1 MQSSVPS
8 LMNLDDEPEHV
19 HELYGTT
26 PGESNYA
33 SSCLLARRMVER
45 GVRFVHISHRAWDM
59 HSDIIHLAPRAAL
72 DVDQASAALIQDL
85 KQRGLLDTTLV
96 IWASEFGR
104 TPVAQPNRLWGRDH
118 HPHGYTIWMAGGG
131 VKGGVTYGQTDE
143 FGYHAMENPVSVHD
157 VHATLLYLLGID
169 HTRLTYNFAGRNF
182 RLTDV
187 AGEVLQP
194 LLA

>member
-1 MQSSVPS
+1 
-8 LMNLDDEPEHV
+8 MNP
-19 HELYGTT
+19 
-26 PGESNYA
+26 
-33 SSCLLARRMVER
+33 
-45 GVRFVHISHRAWDM
+45 I
-59 HSDIIHLAPRAAL
+59 
-72 DVDQASAALIQDL
+72 
-85 KQRGLLDTTLV
+85 RGLLDTTLV

-131 VKGGVTYGQTDE
+131 IKGGVTYGQTDE

-169 HTRLTYNFAGRNF
+169 HTRLTYKFAGRDF

-187 AGEVLQP
+187 EGEVLQP
-194 LLA
+194 LLV